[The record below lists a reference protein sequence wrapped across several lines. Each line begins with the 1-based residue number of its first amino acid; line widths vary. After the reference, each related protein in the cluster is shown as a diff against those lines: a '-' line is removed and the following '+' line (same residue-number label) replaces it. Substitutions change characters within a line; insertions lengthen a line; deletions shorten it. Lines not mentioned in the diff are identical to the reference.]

1 MKIGIV
7 SDSHGSTRAIDR
19 MLSHPAAEGVTLWLH
34 AGDITPDAEYLAMV
48 TEGKAK
54 VRYVAGNSDWPEP
67 GARYDDVVEAAG
79 HRIFLTHGHMY
90 GVRFTT
96 KMLCDAA
103 GESGCDIAV
112 YGHTHVGEI
121 STGHITVLNPGSVA
135 RPRDAMQGSFL
146 VMELEQAKPF
156 SLPSDLALMIF
167 FCNITACGEII
178 PYSY

>member
-112 YGHTHVGEI
+112 YGHTHVAEI

-146 VMELEQAKPF
+146 VMELEQGKA
-156 SLPSDLALMIF
+156 LACHLIRF
-167 FCNITACGEII
+167 A
-178 PYSY
+178 

>member
-112 YGHTHVGEI
+112 YGHTHVAEI

-135 RPRDAMQGSFL
+135 RPRDAMQGAFL
-146 VMELEQAKPF
+146 VMDLEQGKAPACH
-156 SLPSDLALMIF
+156 LIRLA
-167 FCNITACGEII
+167 
-178 PYSY
+178 

>member
-19 MLSHPAAEGVTLWLH
+19 MLFHPAAEGVTLWLH

-67 GARYDDVVEAAG
+67 GARYDDVVEAAD

-112 YGHTHVGEI
+112 YGHTHVAEV

-146 VMELEQAKPF
+146 VMELEQGKAP
-156 SLPSDLALMIF
+156 
-167 FCNITACGEII
+167 ACHLIRFA
-178 PYSY
+178 

>member
-19 MLSHPAAEGVTLWLH
+19 MLSHPAAEGVALWLH

-112 YGHTHVGEI
+112 YGHTHVAEI

-135 RPRDAMQGSFL
+135 RPRDAMLGSYL
-146 VMELEQAKPF
+146 VMELEQCKAPACH
-156 SLPSDLALMIF
+156 LIRLA
-167 FCNITACGEII
+167 
-178 PYSY
+178 

>member
-90 GVRFTT
+90 GGRFAT

-112 YGHTHVGEI
+112 DGHTHVAEI

-146 VMELEQAKPF
+146 VMELEQGKAP
-156 SLPSDLALMIF
+156 
-167 FCNITACGEII
+167 ACHLIRFA
-178 PYSY
+178 

>member
-112 YGHTHVGEI
+112 YGHTHVAEI

-135 RPRDAMQGSFL
+135 RPRDAMQGYFL
-146 VMELEQAKPF
+146 VMELEQGKAPACH
-156 SLPSDLALMIF
+156 LIRLA
-167 FCNITACGEII
+167 
-178 PYSY
+178 

>member
-19 MLSHPAAEGVTLWLH
+19 MLSHPAAEGVALWLH

-112 YGHTHVGEI
+112 YGHTHVAEI

-135 RPRDAMQGSFL
+135 CPRDAMQGSFL
-146 VMELEQAKPF
+146 VMDLEQGKAP
-156 SLPSDLALMIF
+156 
-167 FCNITACGEII
+167 ACHLIRFA
-178 PYSY
+178 

>member
-112 YGHTHVGEI
+112 YGHTHVAEI

-146 VMELEQAKPF
+146 VMELEQGKA
-156 SLPSDLALMIF
+156 S
-167 FCNITACGEII
+167 ACHLIRFA
-178 PYSY
+178 

>member
-112 YGHTHVGEI
+112 YGHPPVAEI

-146 VMELEQAKPF
+146 VMELEQGKAP
-156 SLPSDLALMIF
+156 
-167 FCNITACGEII
+167 ACHLIRFA
-178 PYSY
+178 

>member
-79 HRIFLTHGHMY
+79 HRIFLTHIMRVVGRNKWNPGFCMKPLHIRQNA
-90 GVRFTT
+90 RFFLQPLILQFKVKIT
-96 KMLCDAA
+96 LAEDIQHFQRFFLSAFV
-103 GESGCDIAV
+103 IAV
-112 YGHTHVGEI
+112 
-121 STGHITVLNPGSVA
+121 
-135 RPRDAMQGSFL
+135 
-146 VMELEQAKPF
+146 
-156 SLPSDLALMIF
+156 
-167 FCNITACGEII
+167 
-178 PYSY
+178 

>member
-1 MKIGIV
+1 M
-7 SDSHGSTRAIDR
+7 
-19 MLSHPAAEGVTLWLH
+19 
-34 AGDITPDAEYLAMV
+34 
-48 TEGKAK
+48 
-54 VRYVAGNSDWPEP
+54 
-67 GARYDDVVEAAG
+67 EAAG

-112 YGHTHVGEI
+112 YGHTHVAEI

-146 VMELEQAKPF
+146 VMELEQGKAPTCHLIRF
-156 SLPSDLALMIF
+156 A
-167 FCNITACGEII
+167 
-178 PYSY
+178 

>member
-1 MKIGIV
+1 MM
-7 SDSHGSTRAIDR
+7 S
-19 MLSHPAAEGVTLWLH
+19 
-34 AGDITPDAEYLAMV
+34 
-48 TEGKAK
+48 EGKAK

-112 YGHTHVGEI
+112 YGHTHVAAI
-121 STGHITVLNPGSVA
+121 STGQITMLNQGSVVS
-135 RPRDAMQGSFL
+135 PRDAMQGSFL
-146 VMELEQAKPF
+146 VMELEQGKA
-156 SLPSDLALMIF
+156 SPSPLIRF
-167 FCNITACGEII
+167 T
-178 PYSY
+178 

>member
-19 MLSHPAAEGVTLWLH
+19 MLSHPAAEGVALWLH

-112 YGHTHVGEI
+112 YGHTHVAEI

-135 RPRDAMQGSFL
+135 RPRDVMQGSFL
-146 VMELEQAKPF
+146 VMELEQGKAP
-156 SLPSDLALMIF
+156 
-167 FCNITACGEII
+167 ACHLIRFA
-178 PYSY
+178 

>member
-54 VRYVAGNSDWPEP
+54 VRYVAGNSDWPAP

-79 HRIFLTHGHMY
+79 HRIFLRHGNMY

-112 YGHTHVGEI
+112 YGHTHVAEI

-146 VMELEQAKPF
+146 VMELEQGKAPACH
-156 SLPSDLALMIF
+156 LIRLA
-167 FCNITACGEII
+167 
-178 PYSY
+178 

>member
-112 YGHTHVGEI
+112 YGHLI
-121 STGHITVLNPGSVA
+121 RFA
-135 RPRDAMQGSFL
+135 
-146 VMELEQAKPF
+146 
-156 SLPSDLALMIF
+156 
-167 FCNITACGEII
+167 
-178 PYSY
+178 

>member
-112 YGHTHVGEI
+112 YGHTHVAEV
-121 STGHITVLNPGSVA
+121 STGHITVLNPDGRQKGVRSVTVDGVA
-135 RPRDAMQGSFL
+135 IEGNTVKATPG
-146 VMELEQAKPF
+146 KH
-156 SLPSDLALMIF
+156 
-167 FCNITACGEII
+167 EII
-178 PYSY
+178 VTM

>member
-67 GARYDDVVEAAG
+67 GARYDDVVEAAV

-112 YGHTHVGEI
+112 YGHTHVAEI

-146 VMELEQAKPF
+146 VMELEQGKAP
-156 SLPSDLALMIF
+156 
-167 FCNITACGEII
+167 ACHLIRFA
-178 PYSY
+178 

>member
-19 MLSHPAAEGVTLWLH
+19 MLEHPAAAGVTLWLH

-48 TEGKAK
+48 TEGKAE
-54 VRYVAGNSDWPEP
+54 VRFVAGNSDWPDP
-67 GARYDDVVEAAG
+67 GARYDDVVEAVG

-103 GESGCDIAV
+103 KEQGCDIAV
-112 YGHTHVGEI
+112 YGHTHVAEV
-121 STGHITVLNPGSVA
+121 SVGHITVLNPGSVA

-146 VMELEQAKPF
+146 IMELEPE
-156 SLPSDLALMIF
+156 SEPVCHLIRLA
-167 FCNITACGEII
+167 
-178 PYSY
+178 

>member
-34 AGDITPDAEYLAMV
+34 EGDITPDAEYLAMV

-112 YGHTHVGEI
+112 YVHTHVAEV

-146 VMELEQAKPF
+146 VMELEQGKAP
-156 SLPSDLALMIF
+156 
-167 FCNITACGEII
+167 ACHLIRFA
-178 PYSY
+178 

>member
-1 MKIGIV
+1 
-7 SDSHGSTRAIDR
+7 
-19 MLSHPAAEGVTLWLH
+19 
-34 AGDITPDAEYLAMV
+34 MV

-112 YGHTHVGEI
+112 YGHTHVAEI

-146 VMELEQAKPF
+146 VMELEQGKAP
-156 SLPSDLALMIF
+156 
-167 FCNITACGEII
+167 ACHLIRFA
-178 PYSY
+178 

>member
-112 YGHTHVGEI
+112 YGHTHVAEI
-121 STGHITVLNPGSVA
+121 STGTSLCSIRAASRA
-135 RPRDAMQGSFL
+135 RAMRCRVPSSSWSSSR
-146 VMELEQAKPF
+146 AKPQ
-156 SLPSDLALMIF
+156 PAI
-167 FCNITACGEII
+167 
-178 PYSY
+178 

>member
-19 MLSHPAAEGVTLWLH
+19 MLSHLAAEGVTLWLH

-112 YGHTHVGEI
+112 YGHTHVAEI

-146 VMELEQAKPF
+146 VMELEQGKAP
-156 SLPSDLALMIF
+156 
-167 FCNITACGEII
+167 ACHLIRFA
-178 PYSY
+178 

>member
-48 TEGKAK
+48 TEGKAE
-54 VRYVAGNSDWPEP
+54 VRFVAGNSDWPEP

-112 YGHTHVGEI
+112 YGHTHVAEI

-146 VMELEQAKPF
+146 VMDLESGAEPACR
-156 SLPSDLALMIF
+156 LIRLA
-167 FCNITACGEII
+167 
-178 PYSY
+178 